1 MFTSNI
7 DGEVCILGKEGKQVN
22 DRNGELILNKHLR
35 ADCTQTNT
43 DLKFKQNKNSNLFSN
58 SIEFMN

>member
-1 MFTSNI
+1 MLTSNI

-35 ADCTQTNT
+35 ADCTQTKT
-43 DLKFKQNKNSNLFSN
+43 DL
-58 SIEFMN
+58 